1 MSKGIW
7 SAASG
12 AISQIASLEAAA
24 NDIANAGTAG
34 YRATQPVFRQAMV
47 RAQGSGREG
56 RIQTQ
61 SVRYARVDGAAMDM
75 TPAEMKSTGRPLDV
89 ALRGEGYFVVKTS
102 DGQERYTRV
111 GSLQLTKDGTIST
124 PSGEAFLGKDGRPLK
139 IPAGGDV
146 TVSGDGT
153 LSRKGEA
160 MGQLRVVRFADPG
173 RLERDGTN
181 RYRATQASGAPTAAE
196 VPVESGT
203 LEGSNVTPV
212 RGMLQVLATTRAF
225 EASERALAAFKDA
238 DSRAISI
245 MKG

>member
-1 MSKGIW
+1 
-7 SAASG
+7 
-12 AISQIASLEAAA
+12 
-24 NDIANAGTAG
+24 
-34 YRATQPVFRQAMV
+34 
-47 RAQGSGREG
+47 
-56 RIQTQ
+56 
-61 SVRYARVDGAAMDM
+61 
-75 TPAEMKSTGRPLDV
+75 
-89 ALRGEGYFVVKTS
+89 
-102 DGQERYTRV
+102 
-111 GSLQLTKDGTIST
+111 
-124 PSGEAFLGKDGRPLK
+124 
-139 IPAGGDV
+139 
-146 TVSGDGT
+146 
-153 LSRKGEA
+153 